1 MSKQSIEIST
11 NIIFKTILI
20 LLGFWFLFLVR
31 DVIALL
37 IISLIFVSAIEPAV
51 DFLGKHKI
59 PRAAS
64 VLALYAILISIL
76 SLAVSFLV
84 PPISQQIGELTRDYP
99 AYSQKVTDFF
109 LAVNSFITRNHI
121 NIDTNQILGN
131 FGNEISNFS
140 RNIFSTTLGIFSSV
154 ISLIVIFS
162 LTFYMSVE
170 EDGIK
175 KFIAQVVPKRHHDY
189 ALNLADRVKHKIGSW
204 LIGQFFLMFI
214 IFLIVYTGLSLAGI
228 PYALI
233 LAIFAGF
240 MEIIPYVGPIISAIP
255 GVALGFLVSPTV
267 GILALAVYVL
277 SQQLENHIITP
288 QVMKKAVGL
297 SPVTVILALLIG
309 AKLAGTIGAILAIP
323 VATSLSL
330 VVKDYMEYRAKS
342 QN

>member
-1 MSKQSIEIST
+1 MPKQSIEIST

-20 LLGFWFLFLVR
+20 ILGLWFLFLVR
-31 DVIALL
+31 DVIVLL
-37 IISLIFVSAIEPAV
+37 IVSLIFVSAIEPAV
-51 DFLGKHKI
+51 DFLQKRKV

-64 VLALYAILISIL
+64 VLGLYAVLISIF

-84 PPISQQIGELTRDYP
+84 PTISQQIGELTRDYP

-121 NIDTNQILGN
+121 NIDTNQILGS
-131 FGNEISNFS
+131 FGSEISNFS
-140 RNIFSTTLGIFSSV
+140 QNIFSTTLGIFSSI

-189 ALNLADRVKHKIGSW
+189 ALNLAERVKHKIGSW

-214 IFLIVYTGLSLAGI
+214 IFLIVYIGLTLAGI

-233 LAIFAGF
+233 LAIFAGI

-255 GVALGFLVSPTV
+255 GVALGFLVSPTA
-267 GILALAVYVL
+267 GILALVVYVL

-297 SPVTVILALLIG
+297 NPVTVILALLIG

-342 QN
+342 QA